1 MSTLSKYIL
10 KEFLKPLFF
19 TILVFVGLYIISQMV
34 DEMRSF
40 VNNKPD
46 LILIVLYYLYRVPYF
61 FVQILPMSVLLAS
74 LFSLGQLARQ
84 NELIAIRSCGI
95 GFFKAVSPILA
106 VSLVLVVM
114 VLAFNELVIPY
125 TNPRASRIKRV
136 SIEHKDDES
145 LHLQRDW
152 ITRSVSGNRILHAHH
167 LDARSG
173 TMQDV
178 TLLKFRDQLH
188 MESRIDAPTAHWIKG
203 HWIFM
208 RGVLRR
214 FDEKGRMTAYERF
227 SKLALPFRELPR
239 EFIRQEK
246 KDDQLLSTPLRE
258 LSYQIKLLKEIGID
272 PKKEEVYFHLK
283 IAFPFANFILALLG
297 VSLPFVF
304 PTGRRSIVWTAI
316 GFVITIIT
324 AFFYIGFIAV
334 GSSFGKNG
342 MLSPMLS
349 VWIANMVFAVIGIWL
364 MTKAR
369 S

>member
-1 MSTLSKYIL
+1 MNTLSKYIL

-40 VNNKPD
+40 VNHKPD

-61 FVQILPMSVLLAS
+61 LVQILPLSILLAS

-84 NELIAIRSCGI
+84 NELIAMRSCGI
-95 GFFKAVSPILA
+95 GFFRMVSPILA
-106 VSLVLVVM
+106 VSLVLVAV
-114 VLAFNELVIPY
+114 VLVFNELVIPY

-136 SIEHKDDES
+136 SIEHKDEES
-145 LHLQRDW
+145 LRLQRDW
-152 ITRSVSGNRILHAHH
+152 VTRSVSGKRILHAHH
-167 LDARSG
+167 LDAQTG
-173 TMQDV
+173 TMKDV
-178 TLLKFRDQLH
+178 TLLKFRDELQL
-188 MESRIDAPTAHWIKG
+188 ESRIDAPAAQWVKG
-203 HWIFM
+203 HWIFLS
-208 RGVLRR
+208 GVIRR
-214 FDEKGRMTAYERF
+214 FDEQARMIGYNRF
-227 SKLALPFRELPR
+227 SSLALPFRELPK

-258 LSYQIKLLKEIGID
+258 LSYQIRLLKETGID
-272 PKKEEVYFHLK
+272 PRKEEVNFHLK

-324 AFFYIGFIAV
+324 GFFYIGFIAV

-342 MLSPMLS
+342 MFSPLVS
-349 VWIANMVFAVIGIWL
+349 VWVANAVFAAIGIWL
-364 MTKAR
+364 MTKAHR
-369 S
+369 